1 MEDAAP
7 PAGRAPADL
16 IVRGISRLVTL
27 ATEPGMPGALGPLGV
42 IERGALAA
50 HAGRIVWCGPEVALN
65 DAVDISPAART
76 LDTGGRA
83 VIPGFVDS
91 HTHFIFAGD
100 RAEEFQL
107 RHAGVSYE
115 ELANQG
121 RGILSTVRATRGAT
135 RAELRALGA
144 ARLASFAAHGTTTV
158 EGKTGYGLDRAAEEM
173 CLDVMA
179 NLASVEGLPAVVPTF
194 LGAHTLPPEFRGAPE
209 GRARYVE
216 IIRDE
221 LLPAFAGRAR
231 FCDVFCERT
240 AFTIAETRS
249 ILERAATLGYL
260 LKLHANQ
267 LGATG
272 GARLAAELGA
282 VSADH
287 LDFVDDADLD
297 VLRAAGVVGTLLPG
311 CSFSLSVPYPSGRR
325 LLDRGLRVALATD
338 FNPGT
343 SYCENMQ
350 MTIALAVS
358 AMGMTLEEALRAAT
372 LGGAAALR
380 LEHEVGSLEPG
391 KRCDLAVLRVADE
404 RDLAYHFGVNLVERT
419 IVRGQEASRD
429 AAPI

>member
-1 MEDAAP
+1 MGDAAT
-7 PAGRAPADL
+7 PASRAPADL
-16 IVRGISRLVTL
+16 VVTGISRLVTL
-27 ATEPGMPGALGPLGV
+27 AAGHVPGALGPLGV

-50 HAGRIVWCGPEVALN
+50 RAGRIVWCGPEAALA
-65 DAVDISPAART
+65 DAVDASSAART
-76 LDTGGRA
+76 LDAGGRA

-91 HTHFIFAGD
+91 HTHFVFAGD

-115 ELANQG
+115 ELAHQG
-121 RGILSTVRATRGAT
+121 RGILSTVRATRAAT
-135 RAELRALGA
+135 RAELRSLGA

-158 EGKTGYGLDRAAEEM
+158 EGKTGYGLDRAAEEA

-179 NLASVEGLPAVVPTF
+179 DLAGVAGLPAVVPTF
-194 LGAHTLPPEFRGAPE
+194 LGAHTIPPELRGAPE
-209 GRARYVE
+209 GRARYVAL
-216 IIRDE
+216 IREE

-231 FCDVFCERT
+231 FCDAFCERT
-240 AFTIAETRS
+240 AFTVAETRS
-249 ILERAATLGYL
+249 ILERAVTLGYL

-287 LDFVDDADLD
+287 LDFADDADLD
-297 VLRAAGVVGTLLPG
+297 ALRAAGVVGTLLPG

-350 MTIALAVS
+350 MMIALAVS

-391 KRCDLAVLRVADE
+391 KRCDLAFLSVPDE
-404 RDLAYHFGVNLVERT
+404 RELAYHFGVNLVERT
-419 IVRGQEASRD
+419 IVRGQEARRG
-429 AAPI
+429 AAPV